1 MRNKVKP
8 VVVAIAAGLFASTS
22 ATAFAQAEAAQA
34 AEAAPA
40 ADEAPASDEIIV
52 TARKRAESLQ
62 EVPVSV
68 TAVNAELL
76 ERNNITR
83 IDQLAQVTPNAMMH
97 STGILPSEITAYI
110 RGIGDRSS
118 EPSQDLSLAI
128 SIDGVY
134 LTNVAGSLIDT
145 FDVQQIEILRGP
157 QGTLQGRNS
166 PAGAIN
172 VQSRRPSGEL
182 GAKTQI
188 SYESYDQISLKGM
201 VEMPLVENIL
211 AAKLSVFRNNG
222 GNFMFNQLAQ
232 SRTAGG
238 VDNWGGRLGFLFTP
252 NDKLTAYLSAD
263 FIRDTSP
270 DPAIRPRGHADTVP
284 GEVPEPPAAL
294 CSRFGY
300 CTEFPKYENAANLI
314 GRNSSRN
321 GGIGLVVD
329 YDFGPVTLTSV
340 TGYRFIN
347 QLTDLDD
354 DGVPAVVLHVVD
366 RKTKNRQY
374 SQELR
379 LASSDNGPLNYVVGV
394 YGLHS
399 KFDFGRRTLVGGPIA
414 GLPADVIIQSFGTRS
429 QKTDSFA
436 IFGQAS
442 YNITDSWSISGGA
455 RQTWDKKRL
464 TATPTLTSGTGNFK
478 ASFSQ
483 LTVEAGTEYRFS
495 PGNMAYFRFAQG
507 YRAGGINGQAANLA
521 GVNTYD
527 PETVDSYE
535 LGLKTESFDRM
546 LTFNVSA
553 FYYDYQK
560 LQVAAQSFVPEINS
574 FLSRLVNANGLKV
587 KGVEFEANLRP
598 AEGLTLTGSLGYLK
612 SDYRPQILNL
622 GTGDLQLAD
631 ITKDH
636 APKFTGYFAADY
648 RIPLSD
654 GAGSLTFGGDVS
666 YRSRENVGSVP
677 LPSSFQDKYALVN
690 AAVTWRSEDEN
701 FSVSLFGRNLTDHY
715 YKLNGER
722 GGGVFQWDLVGRPRT
737 WGIRFGAGF

>member
-1 MRNKVKP
+1 MRKTVKP
-8 VVVAIAAGLFASTS
+8 VVAAIVTGLFAATS
-22 ATAFAQAEAAQA
+22 ATAFAQAEV
-34 AEAAPA
+34 EAAKA
-40 ADEAPASDEIIV
+40 APVVDEAPASDEIIV

-62 EVPVSV
+62 DVPVSV
-68 TAVNAELL
+68 TAVNEAML

-83 IDQLAQVTPNAMMH
+83 IDQLAQLTPNTMMH

-110 RGIGDRSS
+110 RGIGDRSA
-118 EPSQDLSLAI
+118 EPSQDLSIAI

-134 LTNVAGSLIDT
+134 LTNVAGSLVDT
-145 FDVQQIEILRGP
+145 FDVQQVEVLRGP

-172 VQSRRPSGEL
+172 VQSLRPSGAF
-182 GAKTQI
+182 GAKAQI
-188 SYESYDQISLKGM
+188 GYERFDQISLKGM
-201 VEMPLVENIL
+201 IEAPLVEDVL
-211 AAKLSVFRNNG
+211 AAKISVFRNNG

-232 SRTAGG
+232 RRIAGG

-263 FIRDTSP
+263 FIRDKSP
-270 DPAIRPRGHADTVP
+270 DPAIRPRPHADTKP
-284 GEVPEPPAAL
+284 GEIPEPPPLL
-294 CSRFGY
+294 CTRFGF
-300 CTEFPKYENAANLI
+300 CSEFPKYENAANLI

-321 GGIGLVVD
+321 GGVGLSVD
-329 YDFGPVTLTSV
+329 YDFGPVTLTSI

-347 QLTDLDD
+347 QVTDLDN
-354 DGVPAVVLHVVD
+354 DGVPVTVLHIID
-366 RKTKNRQY
+366 RKTKNRQF

-414 GLPADVIIQSFGTRS
+414 GLPANVVIPAFGTRS
-429 QKTDSFA
+429 QKTDSYA
-436 IFGQAS
+436 VFGQAS
-442 YNITDSWSISGGA
+442 YNITDAWSISGGA
-455 RQTWDKKRL
+455 RHTWDKKRL
-464 TATPTLTSGTGNFK
+464 VATPTTTSGTGRFK

-495 PGNMAYFRFAQG
+495 RGNMAYFRFAQG
-507 YRAGGINGQAANLA
+507 YRAGGINGQASNLA
-521 GVNTYD
+521 GVNVYD

-535 LGLKTESFDRM
+535 LGLKTESFDRK

-553 FYYDYQK
+553 FYYDYEK

-587 KGVEFEANLRP
+587 KGIEFESTFRP
-598 AEGLTLTGSLGYLK
+598 SEKLTLTGSLGYLK
-612 SDYRPQILNL
+612 SDYRSQILNL
-622 GTGDLQLAD
+622 GTGNLQLAD

-648 RIPLSD
+648 RIPLNG
-654 GAGSLTFGGDVS
+654 GAGSVTLGGDLS

-677 LPSSFQDKYALVN
+677 FISSFQDKFALLN
-690 AAVTWRSEDEN
+690 AAITWRSEDEN
-701 FSVSLFGRNLTDHY
+701 YSLSLFGRNLTNKY

-722 GGGVFQWDLVGRPRT
+722 GGGIFQWDLVGRPLT
-737 WGIRFGAGF
+737 YGLRFTAGF